1 MNQWDKDVFEQIGYE
16 FQSSYYKGETSNAS
30 IISWTGIYGN
40 LTVNE
45 TLAFLFDPKTENINT
60 NSMRLPPEMRTILPF
75 GQCKTIQE
83 TPKKILKSN
92 PDSRRHVH
100 GNVSFNY
107 IIFCKF
113 QLLKYCVSKQ

>member
-60 NSMRLPPEMRTILPF
+60 NSMQLPPFDNTALWSMQNHTRNT
-75 GQCKTIQE
+75 
-83 TPKKILKSN
+83 
-92 PDSRRHVH
+92 
-100 GNVSFNY
+100 
-107 IIFCKF
+107 
-113 QLLKYCVSKQ
+113 

>member
-30 IISWTGIYGN
+30 IISWTGIYDN

-45 TLAFLFDPKTENINT
+45 TLAFLFDPKTEIINT
-60 NSMRLPPEMRTILPF
+60 NSMRLPPVTRTILPF

-92 PDSRRHVH
+92 PDSHRHAY
-100 GNVSFNY
+100 GNESF
-107 IIFCKF
+107 II
-113 QLLKYCVSKQ
+113 